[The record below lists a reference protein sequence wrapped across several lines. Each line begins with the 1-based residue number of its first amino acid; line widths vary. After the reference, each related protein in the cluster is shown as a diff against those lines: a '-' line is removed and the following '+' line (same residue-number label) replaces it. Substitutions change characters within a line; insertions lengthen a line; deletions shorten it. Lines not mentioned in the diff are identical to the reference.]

1 MHRLT
6 IGSRGLNIGGL
17 LSVTRGIVIT
27 VRLGAVTWSSSRWA
41 IVTRASWGATWVL
54 ARGWGVAR
62 RVAGAIVA
70 RAIRAITRWRAS
82 RVRGPGPVSR
92 GRSSWPRHPHAWV
105 TRGRLTR
112 LTWGRPT
119 LGGGAG
125 AIAGGAGVL
134 ASSRLGRAIAGVL
147 TSGPGAIVTP
157 GVIGAGASIARPLLV
172 SGVSVTIAWL
182 ARCPRGSRVTFVHV
196 RGWTHV
202 GLTRPG
208 AVSGLGRA
216 GGGH

>member
-1 MHRLT
+1 MHGLT
-6 IGSRGLNIGGL
+6 IGSRGLHIGGL

-27 VRLGAVTWSSSRWA
+27 VRLGAVTWSSSRRA
-41 IVTRASWGATWVL
+41 IVPRASWGATWVL
-54 ARGWGVAR
+54 TRGRGVAR

-70 RAIRAITRWRAS
+70 GAIRAITRWRAS

-92 GRSSWPRHPHAWV
+92 GRSSWPRHPHARV

-112 LTWGRPT
+112 LTWGRAT
-119 LGGGAG
+119 LGGGTG

-134 ASSRLGRAIAGVL
+134 ASSRLGRAIARVL

-157 GVIGAGASIARPLLV
+157 GVIGAGASIPWSLLV
-172 SGVSVTIAWL
+172 SGVSVTIARL
-182 ARCPRGSRVTFVHV
+182 ARCPWGSVTFVHV
-196 RGWTHV
+196 RGRAHV

-208 AVSGLGRA
+208 AVSRLGRA

>member
-6 IGSRGLNIGGL
+6 IGARGLHVRGL

-27 VRLGAVTWSSSRWA
+27 VRLGAVTWSSSRGA
-41 IVTRASWGATWVL
+41 IVTWGSWGTSWVL
-54 ARGWGVAR
+54 ARGRGVAR

-70 RAIRAITRWRAS
+70 GAIRAITRWRAS

-92 GRSSWPRHPHAWV
+92 GRSSWPRHPHAGV
-105 TRGRLTR
+105 TRGRLAR
-112 LTWGRPT
+112 LTWRGPT

-134 ASSRLGRAIAGVL
+134 ASSRLGRAIARVL
-147 TSGPGAIVTP
+147 TSWPRAVVTP
-157 GVIGAGASIARPLLV
+157 GIIGAWASIARPLLV
-172 SGVSVTIAWL
+172 SGVSVTIARL
-182 ARCPRGSRVTFVHV
+182 TRGARGSVTFVHV
-196 RGWTHV
+196 RGRAHV
-202 GLTRPG
+202 GLAGPW
-208 AVSGLGRA
+208 AVSWLGRA